1 MRKSEEVI
9 GGESEGNFKILYSV
23 WEGGF
28 GGRNT
33 FDFLLDF
40 LFVFTF
46 AEWEWG
52 WDGVDIGWRAPLLC
66 HG

>member
-9 GGESEGNFKILYSV
+9 RGEWEGNFKILYSV

-40 LFVFTF
+40 LFVLTF
-46 AEWEWG
+46 AEWDWG
-52 WDGVDIGWRAPLLC
+52 
-66 HG
+66 